1 MKNNCATAIVFKQS
15 GVAMKEESLLLP
27 TPAAEEILVR
37 ITYTT
42 ICTSDVHTYT
52 GRRSTPCPCVLG
64 HEIIGI
70 IVDIGKNI
78 KTDYN
83 NSNISIGD
91 RVTWSVYAHNH
102 ESEMAKKGIP
112 QKSEEL
118 HKYGHSKFTPEDGL
132 NGGFATHCLLKK
144 GTAVYKLPE
153 ELSNSISAPINCT
166 HATIAG
172 ALRLAGNLQNKNIL
186 ITGTGMLG
194 LSACAMAKEN
204 GTTNVYTLDIN
215 AERLAI
221 SKKFGATKL
230 FDGNYSVDKI
240 NKQLSVK
247 EKIDIVI
254 DTTGIPK
261 VMEKGLELLSTGGT
275 AVWVGAVFTQ
285 PKTQINAEIIVKN
298 LLTIK
303 GLHNYTPDDL
313 SFALDFI
320 KNSHHK
326 YPFNIL
332 VGQEFSLKEL
342 STAFDVAI
350 SGKHYRVGI
359 PQ

>member
-1 MKNNCATAIVFKQS
+1 MKNNCATAIVFNQS
-15 GVAMKEESLLLP
+15 GVPMKEEFLLLP
-27 TPAAEEILVR
+27 TPADQEILVQ

-52 GRRSTPCPCVLG
+52 GKRSTPCPCVLG
-64 HEIIGI
+64 HEIIGT
-70 IVDIGKNI
+70 IVNIGENI

-83 NSNISIGD
+83 HSDLNIGD
-91 RVTWSVYAHNH
+91 RITWSVYAYNDQ
-102 ESEMAKKGIP
+102 SEMAKKGIP
-112 QKSEEL
+112 QKSDGL

-153 ELSNSISAPINCT
+153 ILSNRIAAPINCT

-172 ALRLAGNLQNKNIL
+172 ALRLAGNLHNKNIL

-204 GTTNVYTLDIN
+204 GASNVYTLDIN
-215 AERLAI
+215 SERLTV
-221 SKKFGATKL
+221 SKKFGATAF
-230 FDGNYSVDKI
+230 FDGNCSVDQI
-240 NKQLSVK
+240 NNQLSNSQ
-247 EKIDIVI
+247 KIDIVI
-254 DTTGIPK
+254 DTTGIPQ
-261 VMEKGLELLSTGGT
+261 VMEKGLELLSIGGT

-285 PKTQINAEIIVKN
+285 QKTQINAELIVRN
-298 LLTIK
+298 LLTIR
-303 GLHNYTPDDL
+303 GLHNYTPEDL
-313 SFALDFI
+313 SVALEFI
-320 KNSHHK
+320 KSSHHK
-326 YPFNIL
+326 YPFDFL
-332 VGQEFSLKEL
+332 VGQEFALTEL
-342 STAFDVAI
+342 STAFEVAI